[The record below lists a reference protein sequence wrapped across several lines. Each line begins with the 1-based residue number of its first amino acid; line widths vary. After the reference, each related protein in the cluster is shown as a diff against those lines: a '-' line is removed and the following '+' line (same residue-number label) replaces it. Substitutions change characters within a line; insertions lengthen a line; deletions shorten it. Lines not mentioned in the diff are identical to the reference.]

1 MRKMLS
7 TVQEIRSTTMVSRVS
22 GEVGPMNEKQPVES
36 LRAKFWRMLPQQQS
50 LPQFYALVDEI
61 VRTLPVE
68 RVQAS
73 RLQLMPG
80 LRIGDGLIEQT
91 LKDYS
96 EDVRNGCTDDWK
108 PLIVSGL
115 RESGWLSVRDG
126 THRTK
131 AIQNNGAQD
140 LSVKVVF
147 VKVGPRTLR
156 STATVRSSEADGGVA
171 KGP

>member
-1 MRKMLS
+1 MMSFYK
-7 TVQEIRSTTMVSRVS
+7 
-22 GEVGPMNEKQPVES
+22 VGNWLCRPMNEKQRVEA
-36 LRAKFWRMLPQQQS
+36 LRAKYCRMLPQRQS
-50 LPQFYALVDEI
+50 LSQFYALVDKI

-80 LRIGDGLIEQT
+80 LSIEDGLIEQT
-91 LKDYS
+91 RKDYS

-108 PLIVSGL
+108 PLIVWGL
-115 RESGWLSVRDG
+115 RESGRLSVRDG
-126 THRTK
+126 SHRTW

-147 VKVGPRTLR
+147 VKVGPPDGEIDGD
-156 STATVRSSEADGGVA
+156 SEVVGC
-171 KGP
+171 

>member
-1 MRKMLS
+1 MKARAFLS
-7 TVQEIRSTTMVSRVS
+7 SAASVWP

-36 LRAKFWRMLPQQQS
+36 LRAKYWCRLQQPQTATQ
-50 LPQFYALVDEI
+50 YRALVDEI

-73 RLQLMPG
+73 RLQLLPG
-80 LRIGDGLIEQT
+80 LRKGEGLREQT

-108 PLIVSGL
+108 PLIVWGL
-115 RESGWLSVRDG
+115 RESGPLSVRDG
-126 THRTK
+126 NHRTW

-147 VKVGPRTLR
+147 VKVGPPLD
-156 STATVRSSEADGGVA
+156 AEIDGDSEVVGG
-171 KGP
+171 